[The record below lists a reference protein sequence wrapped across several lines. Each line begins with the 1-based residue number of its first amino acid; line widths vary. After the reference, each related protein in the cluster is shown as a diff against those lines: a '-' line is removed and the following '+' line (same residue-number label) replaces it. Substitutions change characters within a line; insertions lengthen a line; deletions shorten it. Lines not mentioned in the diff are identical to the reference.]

1 MKCVKKCCFYLHEC
15 VNQKG
20 VAQKFT
26 QSFLRFLT
34 FNKHVKWVFEV
45 YLGAHEFHQAGT
57 KKEQEQK
64 QLYQARTLMNYSCHD
79 WMFLCLLGLFLKKHP
94 LDIFRGDLSV
104 VVPPYC

>member
-57 KKEQEQK
+57 KKSKSKNNCIKPE
-64 QLYQARTLMNYSCHD
+64 
-79 WMFLCLLGLFLKKHP
+79 LL
-94 LDIFRGDLSV
+94 
-104 VVPPYC
+104 